1 MSAATLPL
9 VLLPLLVVVEVVVVL
24 VLLLLL
30 GAVARELFSW
40 PRPGSTEGEG
50 GGVVEGDC
58 EKCYGDWSAPSVA
71 L

>member
-9 VLLPLLVVVEVVVVL
+9 VLLPLLVVVVVVVVV